1 MNARQTKKNLKR
13 KIQKLESDNKLMKSI
28 IEDHSEMLELYDLYN
43 SPKFVTQTT
52 MQFRKY
58 YAQQIIPLYRP
69 DIHDEHFMEMIK
81 SQLAQKMLPAVK
93 ENAIF
98 HFDIDKEH
106 MRGIIRATLF
116 LGRKDDLDNGGEDND
131 ERRAGDS
138 IFQRYEKKDV
148 RGSFKNM
155 P

>member
-43 SPKFVTQTT
+43 SPTFVTQTT

-58 YAQQIIPLYRP
+58 CEQHIIPWFPWHSP
-69 DIHDEHFMEMIK
+69 DIHDEHFIEMIK

-98 HFDIDKEH
+98 DFDIDKEH
-106 MRGIIRATLF
+106 MRGRVRATLY
-116 LGRKDDLDNGGEDND
+116 LGRKDDLDDGG
-131 ERRAGDS
+131 
-138 IFQRYEKKDV
+138 
-148 RGSFKNM
+148 KNI
-155 P
+155 

>member
-28 IEDHSEMLELYDLYN
+28 IEDHSEMLELYDRYN

-52 MQFRKY
+52 MQFREY
-58 YAQQIIPLYRP
+58 CAQQIIPWYSP
-69 DIHDEHFMEMIK
+69 DIHNEHFIEKIK

-98 HFDIDKEH
+98 DFDIDKEH
-106 MRGIIRATLF
+106 MWGRVRATLY
-116 LGRKDDLDNGGEDND
+116 LGRKDDLDDGGEN
-131 ERRAGDS
+131 
-138 IFQRYEKKDV
+138 I
-148 RGSFKNM
+148 
-155 P
+155 

>member
-1 MNARQTKKNLKR
+1 MNARQTKKNLKW
-13 KIQKLESDNKLMKSI
+13 KIQKLESDNNLMKRI

-43 SPKFVTQTT
+43 SPIFVTQTT

-58 YAQQIIPLYRP
+58 YAQQIIPWYRP
-69 DIHDEHFMEMIK
+69 DIHDEHFIEMIK

-106 MRGIIRATLF
+106 MRGIIRATLY
-116 LGRKDDLDNGGEDND
+116 LGRKDDLDDKGEY
-131 ERRAGDS
+131 
-138 IFQRYEKKDV
+138 I
-148 RGSFKNM
+148 
-155 P
+155 